1 MVNLLEIL
9 ISYALIGPELLVWE
23 GCRPPWNP
31 PAWWGGTG
39 DLVQLCSPSYSPGCH
54 SIRSMFT
61 ANMLGRE
68 TVHTFLMLTAF
79 CQHHILKDAGRWHHL
94 QSYCFSLSWDRAVPG
109 EHDEV
114 TIKQVKYRTCVFDR
128 NNLNTSTNKI
138 KCFCWCCFVVGF
150 CLFVCF
156 TLLTSESMWE
166 FQTLIFLKNMFV
178 KALAASIVKVR

>member
-94 QSYCFSLSWDRAVPG
+94 QSYRFSLSG
-109 EHDEV
+109 EL
-114 TIKQVKYRTCVFDR
+114 Y
-128 NNLNTSTNKI
+128 L
-138 KCFCWCCFVVGF
+138 
-150 CLFVCF
+150 
-156 TLLTSESMWE
+156 ESM
-166 FQTLIFLKNMFV
+166 LKLPSNRLSTEPV
-178 KALAASIVKVR
+178 CLTEIT